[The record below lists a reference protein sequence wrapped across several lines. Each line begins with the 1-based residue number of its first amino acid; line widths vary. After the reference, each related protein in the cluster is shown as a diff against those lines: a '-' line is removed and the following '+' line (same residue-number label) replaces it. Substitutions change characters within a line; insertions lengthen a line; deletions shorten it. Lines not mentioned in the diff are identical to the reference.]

1 LTAAAG
7 AARRSGHE
15 HPGGHRRRFDRRTA
29 GTFHPAWTAGA
40 EPADH
45 GIVAALIGWWVA
57 GKLGVQTTSGI
68 DWLRWIISTIIAAV
82 GIVIYGKVT
91 SKA

>member
-1 LTAAAG
+1 MIVGLLARCILPGRQGLSLPITAAI
-7 AARRSGHE
+7 
-15 HPGGHRRRFDRRTA
+15 
-29 GTFHPAWTAGA
+29 
-40 EPADH
+40 

>member
-1 LTAAAG
+1 MI
-7 AARRSGHE
+7 
-15 HPGGHRRRFDRRTA
+15 
-29 GTFHPAWTAGA
+29 
-40 EPADH
+40 